1 MSTRKSNNCVTL
13 LNLENFN
20 SNKMQ
25 QNNGLDKSQIISFA
39 VLCLVLFGFM
49 FYFQNKQQKEEAIA
63 AQKQKTEQAK
73 NPVKPTQAANI
84 NPNVTPNSIQTA
96 NLANKELK
104 IEFSSLGGQ
113 VSKVELL
120 EYKAYDRKTD
130 TADLPLNLITKNNS
144 NYGFQFKDKTG
155 KTINTKD
162 LIFSPTVA
170 GNVVTL
176 TANYNGAAIQFIYTL
191 LDKYRVDFK
200 VRTQGLAKIT
210 SDTKADFIWDY
221 QVRNLEKGRAQEQSH
236 SEFSYAFNNYE
247 DYDYDGRT
255 TMEEEK
261 ETLNWI
267 GVKQQFFSSVIEA
280 KNGFTQSKGNQE
292 AFEEGEYLKKLN
304 YEGFVQMQG
313 GELNQDFTWYF
324 MPLDLP
330 LLKTYDKNF
339 DEILPLGWSFI
350 GGMNRYFFMPM
361 YNLIASWGITA
372 GWVIFLMTIIVKLIL
387 SPIMYKQHKL
397 SAMMKVI
404 RPEIDEATAKFKDA
418 DPMKKQQA
426 TMEIYRKAGVNQM
439 AGCLPALVQIPIFYA
454 LFRFFPNFIDLRGQG
469 FWFAKDLTAYD
480 DLIKLPFKVPFLGD
494 HLSVFAIACTIVI
507 LIYTVMTSGNMQQP
521 QQEGMPNMKVL
532 MYIFPITFLFFLN
545 TSASGLSW
553 YYFVSNAINILI
565 ILVIKYVILDEKKI
579 HAQIQANKEK
589 PKTEGKFQKR
599 MREMMEK
606 AQEQQKTQ
614 EPKGKKK

>member
-1 MSTRKSNNCVTL
+1 
-13 LNLENFN
+13 
-20 SNKMQ
+20 MQ
-25 QNNGLDKSQIISFA
+25 QNKGLDKSQMISFA

-49 FYFQNKQQKEEAIA
+49 FYFQRNSAEEEKLKAE
-63 AQKQKTEQAK
+63 QQKTEQAK
-73 NPVKPTQAANI
+73 SAVKQSQTAQI
-84 NPNVTPNSIQTA
+84 NTNVTPGAIQNV
-96 NLANKELK
+96 NLANDELK

-113 VSKVELL
+113 VSKVELAKF
-120 EYKAYDRKTD
+120 KAYNQKTD
-130 TADLPLNLITKNNS
+130 VADLPLYLITKNNS
-144 NYGFQFKDKTG
+144 NYGFQFKDKAG

-162 LIFSPTVA
+162 LVFTPSVA
-170 GNVVTL
+170 GNAATL
-176 TANYNGAAIQFIYTL
+176 TANLNGAVIQFVYTL
-191 LDKYRVDFK
+191 MPKYTVDFK
-200 VRTQGLAKIT
+200 VRTKGLANVS
-210 SDTKADFIWDY
+210 SDNKADFIWDY
-221 QVRNLEKGRAQEQSH
+221 NVRNLEKGRAQEQSH
-236 SEFSYAFNNYE
+236 SEFSYAFNNYK

-255 TMEEEK
+255 DMSEDE

-280 KNGFTQSKGNQE
+280 KTGFTNSKGNQE
-292 AFEEGEYLKKLN
+292 TIEEGEYLKKLN
-304 YEGFVQMQG
+304 FEGFVGMSG

-330 LLKTYDKNF
+330 LLKSYDKNF

-350 GGMNRYFFMPM
+350 GAMNRYFFMPM
-361 YNLIASWGITA
+361 YNFIAEWGLSA

-397 SAMMKVI
+397 SAMMRVI
-404 RPEIDEATAKFKDA
+404 RPEIDEATAKLKDA

-454 LFRFFPNFIDLRGQG
+454 LFRFFPNFIDLRGKG

-480 DLIKLPFKVPFLGD
+480 DLIKLPFNVPFLGE
-494 HLSVFAIACTIVI
+494 HLSVFAIACTVVI

-565 ILVIKYVILDEKKI
+565 ILVIKYLILDEKKI

-589 PKTEGKFQKR
+589 PKTESKFQKR

-606 AQEQQKTQ
+606 AQEQQKAQ
-614 EPKGKKK
+614 GQQKSNRK

>member
-1 MSTRKSNNCVTL
+1 
-13 LNLENFN
+13 
-20 SNKMQ
+20 MQ
-25 QNNGLDKSQIISFA
+25 QNKGLDKSQMISFS
-39 VLCLVLFGFM
+39 VLCVILFGFM
-49 FYFQNKQQKEEAIA
+49 FYFQDKQQKEETVKAE
-63 AQKQKTEQAK
+63 QQKTQQ
-73 NPVKPTQAANI
+73 VKSAVKQTQAAQI
-84 NPNVTPNSIQTA
+84 NSNVTPGAIQSA
-96 NLANKELK
+96 NLANDELK

-113 VSKVELL
+113 VSKVELAKF
-120 EYKAYDRKTD
+120 KAYNQKTD
-130 TADLPLNLITKNNS
+130 VADLPLYLITKNNS
-144 NYGFQFKDKTG
+144 NYGFQFKDKAG
-155 KTINTKD
+155 KLINTKD
-162 LIFSPTVA
+162 LVFTPSVA
-170 GNVVTL
+170 GNVATL
-176 TANYNGAAIQFIYTL
+176 TANLNGAIVQFVYTL
-191 LDKYRVDFK
+191 LPKYTVDFK
-200 VRTQGLAKIT
+200 VRTQGLSKI
-210 SDTKADFIWDY
+210 SSENKADFIWDY
-221 QVRNLEKGRAQEQSH
+221 NVRNLEKGRAQEQSH
-236 SEFSYAFNNYE
+236 SEFSYAFNNYK

-255 TMEEEK
+255 DMSEDE

-267 GVKQQFFSSVIEA
+267 GVKQQFFSSVIES
-280 KNGFTQSKGNQE
+280 KTGFTNSKGNQE
-292 AFEEGEYLKKLN
+292 TIDEGEYLKKLN
-304 YEGFVQMQG
+304 FEGFVAMNG

-330 LLKTYDKNF
+330 LLKSYDKNF

-350 GGMNRYFFMPM
+350 GAMNRYFFMPM
-361 YNLIASWGITA
+361 YNFIAEWGLSA

-397 SAMMKVI
+397 SAMMRVI
-404 RPEIDEATAKFKDA
+404 RPEIDEATAKLKDA

-454 LFRFFPNFIDLRGQG
+454 LFRFFPNFIDLRGEG

-480 DLIKLPFKVPFLGD
+480 DLIKLPFNVPLLGE
-494 HLSVFAIACTIVI
+494 HISVFAIACTVVI

-565 ILVIKYVILDEKKI
+565 ILVIKYLILDEKKI

-589 PKTEGKFQKR
+589 PKTESKFQKR

-606 AQEQQKTQ
+606 AQEQQKAQ
-614 EPKGKKK
+614 GQQKSNRK

>member
-1 MSTRKSNNCVTL
+1 
-13 LNLENFN
+13 
-20 SNKMQ
+20 MQ

-39 VLCLVLFGFM
+39 VLCMVLFGFM
-49 FYFQNKQQKEEAIA
+49 FYFQNKQQKEDAEK
-63 AQKQKTEQAK
+63 AQQQKIEQAK
-73 NPVKPTQAANI
+73 NPVKPTPAANI

-96 NLANKELK
+96 NLANKQLK
-104 IEFSSLGGQ
+104 LEFSSLGGQ

-120 EYKAYDRKTD
+120 EYKAYDHKTD
-130 TADLPLNLITKNNS
+130 KADLPLNLITKNNS

-162 LIFSPTVA
+162 LVFSPTVA
-170 GNVVTL
+170 GNAVTL
-176 TANYNGAAIQFIYTL
+176 TANYNGAVIQFIYTL

-200 VRTQGLAKIT
+200 VRTQGLAKVT

-221 QVRNLEKGRAQEQSH
+221 SVRNLEKGRAQEQSH
-236 SEFSYAFNNYE
+236 SEFSYAFNNYK
-247 DYDYDGRT
+247 DYEYDGRT
-255 TMEEEK
+255 TMDEPE

-304 YEGFVQMQG
+304 YEGFVQMTG
-313 GELNQDFTWYF
+313 SELNQDFIWYF

-330 LLKTYDKNF
+330 LLKSYDKNF

-404 RPEIDEATAKFKDA
+404 RPEIDEANAKLKDA

-454 LFRFFPNFIDLRGQG
+454 LFRFFPNFIDLRGKG

-480 DLIKLPFKVPFLGD
+480 DLIKLPFNVPFLGD

-565 ILVIKYVILDEKKI
+565 ILVIKYLILDEKKI

-614 EPKGKKK
+614 DQSRNKKK

>member
-1 MSTRKSNNCVTL
+1 
-13 LNLENFN
+13 
-20 SNKMQ
+20 MQ

-49 FYFQNKQQKEEAIA
+49 FYFQNKQSKEDAVK
-63 AQKQKTEQAK
+63 AQQQKTEQAK
-73 NPVKPTQAANI
+73 NAVKQTQATNI
-84 NPNVTPNSIQTA
+84 NPNVTSGSIQTA
-96 NLANKELK
+96 TLANNELK
-104 IEFSSLGGQ
+104 IEFNSLGGQ
-113 VSKVELL
+113 VSKVELAK
-120 EYKAYDRKTD
+120 YKAYDHKTD
-130 TADLPLNLITKNNS
+130 NADLPLYLITKNNS
-144 NYGFQFKDKTG
+144 NYGFQFKDRTG
-155 KTINTKD
+155 KIINTKD
-162 LIFSPTVA
+162 LVFAPVVN
-170 GNVVTL
+170 GNVATL
-176 TANYNGAAIQFIYTL
+176 TANYNGAVIQFVYSL
-191 LDKYRVDFK
+191 NNNPKAELKDQYALDFK

-210 SDTKADFIWDY
+210 SDNKADFIWDY
-221 QVRNLEKGRAQEQSH
+221 SVRNLEKGRAQEQSH
-236 SEFSYAFNNYE
+236 SEFSYAFNNYK
-247 DYDYDGRT
+247 DYEYDGRT
-255 TMEEEK
+255 TMDEDK

-267 GVKQQFFSSVIEA
+267 GVKQQFFASVIES
-280 KNGFTQSKGNQE
+280 KTGFTQSKGNQE
-292 AFEEGEYLKKLN
+292 AIEEGEYLKKLN
-304 YEGFVQMQG
+304 YEGFVQMTG
-313 GELNQDFTWYF
+313 SELNQDFTWYF

-350 GGMNRYFFMPM
+350 GWMNRYFFMWL
-361 YNLIASWGITA
+361 YSIIAGWGLSA

-397 SAMMKVI
+397 SAMMRVI
-404 RPEIDEATAKFKDA
+404 RPEIDEVNAKFKDA

-426 TMEIYRKAGVNQM
+426 TMEVYRKAGVNQM

-454 LFRFFPNFIDLRGQG
+454 LFRFFPNFIDLRGKG

-494 HLSVFAIACTIVI
+494 HLSVFALACTVVI

-532 MYIFPITFLFFLN
+532 MYIFPVTFLFFLN

-606 AQEQQKTQ
+606 AQEQQNVQ
-614 EPKGKKK
+614 QQQRKKK

>member
-1 MSTRKSNNCVTL
+1 
-13 LNLENFN
+13 
-20 SNKMQ
+20 MQ
-25 QNNGLDKSQIISFA
+25 QNKGLDKSQMISFS
-39 VLCLVLFGFM
+39 VLCLILFGFM
-49 FYFQNKQQKEEAIA
+49 FYFQDKQQKEETVKAE
-63 AQKQKTEQAK
+63 QQKTQQ
-73 NPVKPTQAANI
+73 VKSAVKQTQAAQI
-84 NPNVTPNSIQTA
+84 NSNVTPGAIQSA
-96 NLANKELK
+96 NLANDELK

-113 VSKVELL
+113 VSKVELAKF
-120 EYKAYDRKTD
+120 KAYNQKTD
-130 TADLPLNLITKNNS
+130 VADLPLYLITKNNS
-144 NYGFQFKDKTG
+144 NYGFQFKDKAG
-155 KTINTKD
+155 KLINTKD
-162 LIFSPTVA
+162 LVFTPSVA
-170 GNVVTL
+170 GNVATM
-176 TANYNGAAIQFIYTL
+176 TANLNGAIVQFVYTL
-191 LDKYRVDFK
+191 LPKYTVDFK
-200 VRTQGLAKIT
+200 VRTQGLSKI
-210 SDTKADFIWDY
+210 SSENKADFIWDY
-221 QVRNLEKGRAQEQSH
+221 NVRNLEKGRAQEQSH
-236 SEFSYAFNNYE
+236 SEFSYAFNNYK

-255 TMEEEK
+255 DMSEDE

-267 GVKQQFFSSVIEA
+267 GVKQQFFSSVIES
-280 KNGFTQSKGNQE
+280 KTGFTNSKGNQE
-292 AFEEGEYLKKLN
+292 TIDEGEYLKKLN
-304 YEGFVQMQG
+304 FEGFVAMNG

-330 LLKTYDKNF
+330 LLKSYDKNF

-350 GGMNRYFFMPM
+350 GAMNRYFFMPM
-361 YNLIASWGITA
+361 YNFIAEWGLSA

-397 SAMMKVI
+397 SAMMRVI
-404 RPEIDEATAKFKDA
+404 RPEIDEATAKLKDA

-454 LFRFFPNFIDLRGQG
+454 LFRFFPNFIDLRGKG

-480 DLIKLPFKVPFLGD
+480 DLIKLPFNVPLLGE
-494 HLSVFAIACTIVI
+494 HISVFAIACTVVI

-565 ILVIKYVILDEKKI
+565 ILVIKYLILDEKKI

-589 PKTEGKFQKR
+589 PKTESKFQKR

-606 AQEQQKTQ
+606 AQEQQKAQ
-614 EPKGKKK
+614 GQQKSNRK